1 MAAGHARYCPRRN
14 HRTSFVL
21 TRLTRQF
28 PMIPLSLNSKKSSLP
43 TNRQGID
50 WIAFFAALALCGLG
64 LLTMNSFNGTDPFFV
79 RQLIWIAAGVA
90 VFFVASQFDW
100 RFLRNS
106 GVAAGLYGVLIVP
119 LLFLIALGTAVKGA
133 KSWLSIG
140 TLGIEPVEFVKLAL
154 IIALAKYFS
163 RRHIEIR
170 NVRHILVSGAY
181 AGLVFVLIALQP
193 DFGGAIIIGLLWFG
207 MVLVSGISWKH
218 FLAVVAIGATAF
230 ALLWFV
236 GFHEYQKQRVLTF
249 LNPTANIRGA
259 GYNAYQ
265 STVAVG
271 SGQLTGKGIGYG
283 TQSKL
288 RFLPEYQTDF
298 IFAAFSEEW
307 GFVGILIVF
316 TLFGII
322 FWRIIVAA
330 SRGASNFETLFA
342 FGVLFYLFAHF
353 LLHVGINMGV
363 LPVTGTTIPFMS
375 YGGSHILAEFLA
387 LGMLSGMGA
396 YSRATH
402 PDAMNREFEGGY
414 SSI

>member
-1 MAAGHARYCPRRN
+1 MTPI
-14 HRTSFVL
+14 SL
-21 TRLTRQF
+21 T
-28 PMIPLSLNSKKSSLP
+28 NKKSS
-43 TNRQGID
+43 ID

-90 VFFVASQFDW
+90 VFFIASKVDW

-106 GVAAGLYGVLIVP
+106 GVAAALYGVLIVP
-119 LLFLIALGTAVKGA
+119 LMLLLVLGTAVKGA
-133 KSWLSIG
+133 KSWLNFG
-140 TLGIEPVEFVKLAL
+140 GLGIEPVEFVKLAL

-170 NVRHILVSGAY
+170 NFRHILVSGIY
-181 AGLVFVLIALQP
+181 AGIVFILVAIQP
-193 DFGGAIIIGLLWFG
+193 DLGGAIIIFLIWLG

-218 FLAVVAIGATAF
+218 LLTVLLVASAAF

-236 GFHEYQKQRVLTF
+236 GFHTYQKQRILTF
-249 LNPTANIRGA
+249 LNPTANIQGA

-271 SGQLTGKGIGYG
+271 SGQLLGKGIGYG

-307 GFVGILIVF
+307 GFFGILIAF
-316 TLFGII
+316 ALYGLI
-322 FWRIIVAA
+322 FWRLLLSAA
-330 SRGASNFETLFA
+330 RGASNFETLFA
-342 FGVLFYLFAHF
+342 FGVLFYFFAHF

-375 YGGSHILAEFLA
+375 YGGSHLLAEFLA
-387 LGMLSGMGA
+387 LGMLSGMNS

-402 PDAMNREFEGGY
+402 PEAMNREFEGGY

>member
-1 MAAGHARYCPRRN
+1 VSP
-14 HRTSFVL
+14 
-21 TRLTRQF
+21 
-28 PMIPLSLNSKKSSLP
+28 ISLKNKKSS
-43 TNRQGID
+43 ID
-50 WIAFFAALALCGLG
+50 WIAFFAALTLCGLG

-79 RQLIWIAAGVA
+79 RQLIWIAAGVT
-90 VFFVASQFDW
+90 VFFIASKVDW

-106 GVAAGLYGVLIVP
+106 GVAASIYGVLIVP

-133 KSWLSIG
+133 KSWLSVG
-140 TLGIEPVEFVKLAL
+140 SLGIEPVEFVKLAL

-170 NVRHILVSGAY
+170 NFQHIIVSGMY
-181 AGLVFVLIALQP
+181 AGLVFVLVALQP
-193 DFGGAIIIGLLWFG
+193 DLGGAIIIFLLWLG

-218 FLAVVAIGATAF
+218 LLTVLCVAAVSFT
-230 ALLWFV
+230 LLWFV
-236 GFHEYQKQRVLTF
+236 GFHTYQKQRILTF
-249 LNPTANIRGA
+249 LNPTANIQGA

-271 SGQLTGKGIGYG
+271 SGQLWGKGIGYG

-307 GFVGILIVF
+307 GFFGILIVF
-316 TLFGII
+316 ALFGII
-322 FWRIIVAA
+322 FWRIFVAA

-342 FGVLFYLFAHF
+342 FGVLFYFFAHF

-375 YGGSHILAEFLA
+375 YGGSHILAEFLS
-387 LGMLSGMGA
+387 LGMLSGMSA
-396 YSRATH
+396 YSRASH
-402 PDAMNREFEGGY
+402 PEAMNREFEGGY

>member
-1 MAAGHARYCPRRN
+1 MSPI
-14 HRTSFVL
+14 SL
-21 TRLTRQF
+21 TK
-28 PMIPLSLNSKKSSLP
+28 KKSS
-43 TNRQGID
+43 ID
-50 WIAFFAALALCGLG
+50 WIAFFAALGLCGLG

-79 RQLIWIAAGVA
+79 RQLIWIAAGVT
-90 VFFVASQFDW
+90 VFFIASKVDW

-106 GVAAGLYGVLIVP
+106 GVAAGIYGVLIVP
-119 LLFLIALGTAVKGA
+119 LIGLLVLGTAVKGA
-133 KSWLSIG
+133 KSWLEFG
-140 TLGIEPVEFVKLAL
+140 GLGIEPVEFAALAL
-154 IIALAKYFS
+154 IIALSKYFS

-170 NVRHILVSGAY
+170 NFQHILVSGMY
-181 AGLVFVLIALQP
+181 AGLVFVMVAVQP
-193 DFGGAIIIGLLWFG
+193 DLGGAIIIFLIWLG

-218 FLAVVAIGATAF
+218 LLTVVGVVAVSF
-230 ALLWFV
+230 SLLWFV
-236 GFHEYQKQRVLTF
+236 GFHTYQKQRILTF
-249 LNPTANIRGA
+249 LNPTANIQGA

-271 SGQLTGKGIGYG
+271 SGQLLGKGIGYG

-307 GFVGILIVF
+307 GFFGILIVF
-316 TLFGII
+316 VLFGII

-342 FGVLFYLFAHF
+342 FGVLFYFFAHF

-375 YGGSHILAEFLA
+375 YGGSHIIAEFLS
-387 LGMLSGMGA
+387 LGMLSGMNA